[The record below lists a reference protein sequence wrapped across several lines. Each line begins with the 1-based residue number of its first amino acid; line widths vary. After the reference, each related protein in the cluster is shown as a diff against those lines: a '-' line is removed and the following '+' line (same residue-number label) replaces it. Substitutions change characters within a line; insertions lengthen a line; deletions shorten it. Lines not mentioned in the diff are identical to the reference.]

1 MDAELPA
8 PTSTPANA
16 DATSSSV
23 SAQPSP
29 SDAAVQSGMA
39 PLAERLAPPAA
50 DRSQP
55 GAPQDDAVGPAIPAE
70 ALDAPAAVEALAAA
84 VAADLPAGTQAVSTA
99 DPDLAT
105 LRACFDNAPL
115 PIAIARSAGRS
126 FDYANPA
133 FTALTQDRDLTSL
146 GVFDAAD
153 GVRRSGETACETIAL
168 GERHYKLVYTPSTA
182 GGSVDG
188 VMMFAFDVT
197 EQVLRDAF
205 FAAASHEIRDPI
217 HVLQLQF
224 SAILSRVERDSHN
237 ASIKWIHARLSRA
250 NGQLSRLMRL
260 VDTVLDVSRVASGRL
275 PLMLENVDLAE
286 VVGEVVDRLE
296 PEQRTQI
303 STRLDATTG
312 MWDRV
317 RLDQVVTNLVSNAVK
332 YGEGRPIEIVVTTH
346 DGRARLEVTDH
357 GIGIAPHHQA
367 RVFERFERAVS
378 DRRYDGFG
386 LGLWI
391 TSRIVSESGGTMSLR
406 SEPGVGST
414 FTVDLPPRAADRRLK
429 ERAKRARG

>member
-1 MDAELPA
+1 
-8 PTSTPANA
+8 
-16 DATSSSV
+16 
-23 SAQPSP
+23 
-29 SDAAVQSGMA
+29 MA
-39 PLAERLAPPAA
+39 PVEPPPLPVPERAHAA
-50 DRSQP
+50 TT
-55 GAPQDDAVGPAIPAE
+55 PQDAAVGPAISVE
-70 ALDAPAAVEALAAA
+70 ALDAPAAVEVLTAA
-84 VAADLPAGTQAVSTA
+84 VSADLPAGTKAVSTVDPQLA
-99 DPDLAT
+99 TDPDLAT
-105 LRACFDNAPL
+105 LRACFDSAPL
-115 PIAIARSAGRS
+115 PIAIARGAGRS
-126 FDYANPA
+126 FEYSNPA
-133 FTALTQDRDLTSL
+133 FAALTQERDLTSL
-146 GVFDAAD
+146 GVYDAVD
-153 GVRRSGETACETIAL
+153 RVRRSGETACDTIAL

-182 GGSVDG
+182 AGDGDG
-188 VMMFAFDVT
+188 VMMFVFDVT

-224 SAILSRVERDSHN
+224 AAILSRVERDTHTPSM
-237 ASIKWIHARLSRA
+237 KWVHARLSRA

-296 PEQRTQI
+296 PEQRAHI
-303 STRLDATTG
+303 STKLETTTG

-346 DGRARLEVTDH
+346 DGRARLQVTDH
-357 GIGIAPHHQA
+357 GIGIAPDHQA

-391 TSRIVSESGGTMSLR
+391 TSRIVNEFGGTMSLR

-414 FTVDLPPRAADRRLK
+414 FTVDLPRRASDRRLK
-429 ERAKRARG
+429 ARVKRARA

>member
-1 MDAELPA
+1 MLTETQREAAGAGQTAERAGGALRL
-8 PTSTPANA
+8 TPAE
-16 DATSSSV
+16 
-23 SAQPSP
+23 SAIW
-29 SDAAVQSGMA
+29 AA
-39 PLAERLAPPAA
+39 LLE
-50 DRSQP
+50 QP
-55 GAPQDDAVGPAIPAE
+55 GRVLGRRQ
-70 ALDAPAAVEALAAA
+70 LLAAA
-84 VAADLPAGTQAVSTA
+84 GRPAAGDRAADVYVAQ
-99 DPDLAT
+99 
-105 LRACFDNAPL
+105 LRAKLA
-115 PIAIARSAGRS
+115 AAGK
-126 FDYANPA
+126 AGA

-168 GERHYKLVYTPSTA
+168 GERHYKLVYTPSTV

-296 PEQRTQI
+296 PEQRAQI
-303 STRLDATTG
+303 STRLDATPG

-429 ERAKRARG
+429 ERAKRPRR